1 MKKTL
6 LLLMFTAFGVQ
17 AQTTHD
23 LDWEIGIG
31 SNLNLTINVGD
42 KVRWTWTDTFPHTV
56 QSEVG
61 STETFNSG
69 TKTGLGSSYIHTFN
83 VIGTNPY
90 KCGFHPLS
98 MAGTI
103 TVENPLDIEE
113 YSIENFTISPN
124 PAYDQL
130 SLIMP
135 NGIEFKSISIFDLLG
150 QKMYSS
156 NKLEYTIDISKLNKG
171 LYLIKVSS
179 LGISHTKRF
188 IKL

>member
-1 MKKTL
+1 MKTAL
-6 LLLMFTAFGVQ
+6 LLLAFITFGVQ
-17 AQTTHD
+17 AQTTYD
-23 LDWEIGIG
+23 LDWEMGIG
-31 SNLNLTINVGD
+31 TNIDLTINVGD

-90 KCGFHPLS
+90 KCGFHPLT

-103 TVENPLDIEE
+103 TVESPLDIEE
-113 YSIENFTISPN
+113 YALKNFSISPN
-124 PAYDQL
+124 PACEQL
-130 SLIMP
+130 FLEMP
-135 NGIEFKSISIFDLLG
+135 TGIDIKSISIFDLLG
-150 QKMYSS
+150 HVIYSS
-156 NKLEYTIDISKLNKG
+156 NSLENTIDISNLNKG
-171 LYLIKVSS
+171 LYFIKVSS
-179 LGISHTKRF
+179 LDISHTKRF